1 MIKRLR
7 RYRGIRRIMR
17 NRLAMA
23 ALSVII
29 VYLVVAI
36 ALLADGPLHAIS
48 GGAWRGLVTLEETRE
63 RVGPERRPGFLQS
76 PSLEKRVAHLRW
88 QLDRMQR
95 TFDRADAAESPE
107 ARERILSE
115 LALAERTVADEPFD
129 QLRQRLAEAE
139 EAFTAL
145 DDVFLEREDLE
156 VEVQFLT
163 EDLEKLRGSDEPDP
177 EEIAELEGYLEEL
190 GPMVTELN
198 DQIPPLLHDAET
210 AIEQILPE
218 PTGWDGFMYD
228 LRLLLGTDSKGA
240 SILVKSV
247 YSIKV
252 AFQVGLVASIAAVV
266 FGSILGGLAG
276 YLGGWIDNAVMWV
289 VSTLSSIPYLVLLAV
304 LVFMFRGTVFDRVDK
319 PGLALVPVYAAFG
332 LTFWISVCR
341 VIRGEVMKIR
351 ELEYVQ
357 AATALGY
364 GRMRVLLQH
373 IMPNTTHLLF
383 INFALLFIGAIKSEV
398 ILSFLGL
405 GVKGQ
410 PSWGVM
416 ISHAKD
422 DVASFFFWEVL
433 SATAFMFGLV
443 LAFNILTDALQDAFD
458 PRHTG

>member
-304 LVFMFRGTVFDRVDK
+304 LVFMFRG
-319 PGLALVPVYAAFG
+319 
-332 LTFWISVCR
+332 
-341 VIRGEVMKIR
+341 KI
-351 ELEYVQ
+351 
-357 AATALGY
+357 
-364 GRMRVLLQH
+364 GRAHV
-373 IMPNTTHLLF
+373 
-383 INFALLFIGAIKSEV
+383 
-398 ILSFLGL
+398 
-405 GVKGQ
+405 
-410 PSWGVM
+410 
-416 ISHAKD
+416 
-422 DVASFFFWEVL
+422 
-433 SATAFMFGLV
+433 
-443 LAFNILTDALQDAFD
+443 
-458 PRHTG
+458 